1 MAGERS
7 TLVDAPEDQ
16 DANSSLHKG
25 RVNDKS
31 LCDRRDIDH
40 KNMCND
46 STSFKDDRT
55 KLTVNS
61 FDCKKSNVDVLAEVH
76 ETVGEPFPC
85 LNQSGNKGVPEM
97 SLS

>member
-7 TLVDAPEDQ
+7 APVNAPDDKGIDSSFHEECVD
-16 DANSSLHKG
+16 K
-25 RVNDKS
+25 KS